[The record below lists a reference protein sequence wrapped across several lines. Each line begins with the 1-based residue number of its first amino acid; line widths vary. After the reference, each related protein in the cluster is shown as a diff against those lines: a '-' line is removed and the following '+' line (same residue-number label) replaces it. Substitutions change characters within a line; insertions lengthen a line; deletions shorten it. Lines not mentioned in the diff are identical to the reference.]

1 MLFALFS
8 RLTAKQR
15 RPGPFAADPQIGQ
28 VYFGSYGLFLSKGT
42 LGLRYGKLGA
52 PGVPV
57 ICCAMPVVAH
67 AAAVKKAVA
76 DMLKLLRFMGS
87 PFLRV
92 SVTGAASPR

>member
-15 RPGPFAADPQIGQ
+15 RPGPFAADPQIGR
-28 VYFGSYGLFLSKGT
+28 VAFGSYGLFLSKGT

-57 ICCAMPVVAH
+57 ICCAIPVVAH
-67 AAAVKKAVA
+67 AAAAVKKAVA

-87 PFLRV
+87 LFF
-92 SVTGAASPR
+92 GYQ